1 MPLSIPVC
9 SLLSGQNLKI
19 LDVINSFKLSAFN
32 PAIFQLNRENKSFKL
47 FLVLMG
53 DILEHFGLF
62 KGSEKC

>member
-32 PAIFQLNRENKSFKL
+32 PAILQLNRENKSFKL

>member
-1 MPLSIPVC
+1 MPLSISVC
-9 SLLSGQNLKI
+9 SSLSGQNIKI
-19 LDVINSFKLSAFN
+19 LDMINSFKLSAFN

>member
-1 MPLSIPVC
+1 MPLSISVC
-9 SLLSGQNLKI
+9 SSLSGQNIKI
-19 LDVINSFKLSAFN
+19 LDMINSFKLSAFN

-47 FLVLMG
+47 LLVLMG

>member
-1 MPLSIPVC
+1 MPLSISVC

-32 PAIFQLNRENKSFKL
+32 PAIFQLNWENKSFKL

-53 DILEHFGLF
+53 DILEHFI
-62 KGSEKC
+62 